1 MPEFDHE
8 QAAEPV
14 DPDLAP
20 AHPPAVSVALVA
32 LGGTLGTAARAL
44 IAEAVPQSAGIPLGI
59 LAINLGGA
67 YLLGL
72 LLAVLHRL
80 GPDVGRRRAVRL
92 LCGTG
97 VLGGFTTYSALA
109 TDSGLLLLSGD
120 LLPALGYALVTVLA
134 GALCSWAGLA
144 TGSLVRVPAADP
156 GEPR

>member
-1 MPEFDHE
+1 MHEFDQD

-14 DPDLAP
+14 DPDLGP
-20 AHPPAVSVALVA
+20 TPPPVLSVALVA

-44 IAEAVPQSAGIPLGI
+44 IAAVVPHAAGIPVGI
-59 LAINLGGA
+59 LAINLAGA

-72 LLAVLHRL
+72 LLGVLHRL

-109 TDSGLLLLSGD
+109 TDGGLLIMSGD
-120 LLPALGYALVTVLA
+120 VLPALGYPVITVLA

-144 TGSLVRVPAADP
+144 SGGLVRVPDPDP
-156 GEPR
+156 GESR